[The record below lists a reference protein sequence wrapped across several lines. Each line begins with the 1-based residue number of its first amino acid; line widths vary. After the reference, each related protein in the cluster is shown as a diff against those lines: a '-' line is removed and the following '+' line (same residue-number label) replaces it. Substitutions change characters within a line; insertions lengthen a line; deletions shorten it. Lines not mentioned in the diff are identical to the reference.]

1 MECCFNQGKLKLRKD
16 SDQHKAIIA
25 NTRGV
30 NKHETQRKQ
39 VTAQI
44 DVHH

>member
-1 MECCFNQGKLKLRKD
+1 MPFQWKLKLLKD

-39 VTAQI
+39 VNIA
-44 DVHH
+44 VCWE